1 MKKNHVLKI
10 KGLFIVFALMLLLA
24 APGMS
29 FATTVDFTFFM
40 DTPTSATFNG
50 TSLAGDLAIY
60 RSQGYQSL
68 NDGPHLT
75 PATMSFSGL
84 DHLIIIGN
92 VESTPFTF
100 DATYS
105 ILGVYGTDTK
115 AVVTSIAS
123 ATNSGLDTFYG
134 LGQNAIGYFNFTT
147 TGEKITSAQMSVNS
161 VPIPGAAWLF
171 GSGLLGLLGL
181 RRKSAV
187 A

>member
-40 DTPTSATFNG
+40 DTPTTATFNG
-50 TSLAGDLAIY
+50 TSLAGDLTIFN
-60 RSQGYQSL
+60 SQGYQSL
-68 NDGPHLT
+68 NDGHHST
-75 PATMSFSGL
+75 SATMSFSGL
-84 DHLIIIGN
+84 DHFSILGN
-92 VESTPFTF
+92 VEGTPFTF
-100 DATYS
+100 DATYT
-105 ILGVYGTDTK
+105 ILGMYGTATK

-134 LGQNAIGYFNFTT
+134 LGQNAVGYFNFTT
-147 TGEKITSAQMSVNS
+147 TGEKLTSAQMSVNS
-161 VPIPGAAWLF
+161 VPIPGAALLL

-181 RRKSAV
+181 RRKKSV